1 MKVAYLAAGASGM
14 YCGSCMHDNRL
25 AATLIGQGRDVVVF
39 PLYTPIHTDELAVR
53 QSEVYYGGINVYLQ
67 HRSALFRHTPRFVDR
82 VLDSRRLLSGVGRFA
97 AKTRPEDLGRLTVS
111 MLAGRHGP
119 LRKELH
125 RLLQALKALHPDLI
139 TLPNLMFVGLASAMK
154 EALGV
159 PVVCTLSGEDVFLDR
174 LVEPHH
180 TEARELIK
188 TGAADVDAFVALTG
202 YYADYAARHY
212 SLPADRV
219 HRVPMGIHADQLPR
233 RADAPDGPFVIGYLA
248 RICPEKGLADLVE
261 AFIELRAAG
270 RDCRLR
276 AAGHLGADD
285 RSYLDDIRQ
294 RLREHELEDSFEYL
308 GEVTREEKFDF
319 LTSLHVFSVP
329 AVQPEPKGFY
339 CLEALACGVPIVQPE
354 HGSFPEIVETS
365 GGGLLYPRDM
375 PGALAAAL
383 ARTIDEP
390 ELCRAMGARGSEAI
404 RKSFT
409 APVMADAAWEMYER
423 VVASYSG

>member
-25 AATLIGQGRDVVVF
+25 AATLIGRGREVVVF
-39 PLYTPIHTDELAVR
+39 PLYTPLRTDESVVR
-53 QSEVYYGGINVYLQ
+53 QSEIYYGGINVYLQ

-82 VLDSRRLLSGVGRFA
+82 VLDSRRLLGGVGRFA

-125 RLLQALKALHPDLI
+125 RLIRALEDVRPDLI
-139 TLPNLMFVGLASAMK
+139 TLPNLMFVGLAAAIK
-154 EALGV
+154 DALGV
-159 PVVCTLSGEDVFLDR
+159 PVVCTLSGEDVFLDQ

-188 TGAADVDAFVALTG
+188 TGASDVNAFVALTR

-212 SLPADRV
+212 SLPTSRV
-219 HRVPMGIHADQLPR
+219 HCVPMGIHADQFPR
-233 RADAPDGPFVIGYLA
+233 RADAPEGPFVIGYLA
-248 RICPEKGLADLVE
+248 RICHEKGLADLVE

-270 RDCRLR
+270 RECRLR
-276 AAGHLGADD
+276 AAGYLGAGD
-285 RSYLDDIRQ
+285 RSYLEGIRQ
-294 RLREHELEDSFEYL
+294 RLGEQALEDSFEYL
-308 GEVTREEKFDF
+308 GEVTRQEKFDF

-339 CLEALACGVPIVQPE
+339 CLEALACGVPIVQPD
-354 HGSFPEIVETS
+354 HGSFPEIVEAT
-365 GGGLLYPRDM
+365 GGGLLYPPAT

-383 ARTIDEP
+383 TRTMDEP
-390 ELCRAMGARGSEAI
+390 ELCRSLGARGSEAI

-409 APVMADAAWEMYER
+409 AEVMADTVWALYER
-423 VVASYSG
+423 LVAARSV